1 MCTKS
6 LSSRCLKLCTPLGYL
21 VCHDPSTKAWSD
33 SCLYATNGWST
44 NLGFWWYIEW
54 PKEIPKHTLIYFRC
68 NKDGRLININVLE
81 YAAELI

>member
-33 SCLYATNGWST
+33 SCLYAYFLLYT
-44 NLGFWWYIEW
+44 EW
-54 PKEIPKHTLIYFRC
+54 PKEIHKHTLIYIRC
-68 NKDGRLININVLE
+68 NKDGQLISINVL
-81 YAAELI
+81 